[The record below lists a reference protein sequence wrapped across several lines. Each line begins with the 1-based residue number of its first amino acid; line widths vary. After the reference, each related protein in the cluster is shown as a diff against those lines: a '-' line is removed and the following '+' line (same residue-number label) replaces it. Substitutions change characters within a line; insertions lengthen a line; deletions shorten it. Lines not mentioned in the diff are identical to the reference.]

1 MEQIFSLESELS
13 CSKMSRNNS
22 CSSND
27 DICTVPATL
36 VTSRVH
42 QLTVQPLV
50 VKPALA
56 NDLSMMAAGG
66 DPESPQTPSSSVS
79 GSVSFYLPSATS
91 TPTTSITKSPSSPCI
106 RESSLTPLSPSSSC
120 SPTSWKSKRSPGSA
134 SSNNGGA
141 RRNLGSCRSIRSAWM
156 SEEEDCSKAVMA
168 STLSYKLD
176 TSI

>member
-13 CSKMSRNNS
+13 CSKLSRNNS

-50 VKPALA
+50 VQPALG
-56 NDLSMMAAGG
+56 NDLSIMAEG
-66 DPESPQTPSSSVS
+66 DPESQTPSSMS

-91 TPTTSITKSPSSPCI
+91 TPTTSNTSTTSSSSPCI
-106 RESSLTPLSPSSSC
+106 RESSLTPLSPSTSC
-120 SPTSWKSKRSPGSA
+120 SP
-134 SSNNGGA
+134 
-141 RRNLGSCRSIRSAWM
+141 
-156 SEEEDCSKAVMA
+156 
-168 STLSYKLD
+168 
-176 TSI
+176 